1 MQLKRLL
8 DALWDLV
15 NFNKVDI
22 FMPLSYKHTTYLL
35 SSRRYRTRTTSLF
48 YHFYMYLNKS
58 KFKNYHL
65 PKTHLAREQF
75 SFLLIV
81 CQREKKRI
89 ISFVINCFLFSNT
102 QKQHILH
109 FSLSLLSTSCV
120 ERLEQRKQLIHKVW
134 YRESVN
140 YATTLC
146 VALSKSY

>member
-1 MQLKRLL
+1 
-8 DALWDLV
+8 
-15 NFNKVDI
+15 
-22 FMPLSYKHTTYLL
+22 MPLSYKHTTYLL

-48 YHFYMYLNKS
+48 YNFYMYLNKS

-109 FSLSLLSTSCV
+109 FSLCCLPLVLNVSS
-120 ERLEQRKQLIHKVW
+120 
-134 YRESVN
+134 RENSSFIKFGIVK
-140 YATTLC
+140 A
-146 VALSKSY
+146 